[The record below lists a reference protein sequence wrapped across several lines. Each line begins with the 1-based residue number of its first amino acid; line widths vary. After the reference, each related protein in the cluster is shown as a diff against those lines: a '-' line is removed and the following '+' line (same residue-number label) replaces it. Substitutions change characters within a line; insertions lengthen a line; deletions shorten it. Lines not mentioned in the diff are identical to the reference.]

1 MIFGEKKRNSEMLCV
16 QLNVHPSETQYYMY
30 IQECVYTRTHTHTH
44 IYTCIHTHPR
54 TCTKQGRVVPL
65 VVKEMGMGDLREKVK
80 TTMDTALKRNDEL
93 G

>member
-1 MIFGEKKRNSEMLCV
+1 MGKKKEIVKCYVYNLTCTPLKHNTICIFKNA
-16 QLNVHPSETQYYMY
+16 Y
-30 IQECVYTRTHTHTH
+30 IHTHTHTH